1 MSFSILEFQKSNWLS
16 EIDSS
21 FPSNDLFFLN
31 FCFIVCM
38 FGGVVFYFKNIYVEY
53 VGYHLSP
60 FLQAILFPLLVD

>member
-1 MSFSILEFQKSNWLS
+1 MSFPILEFQKSNWLS

-21 FPSNDLFFLN
+21 FPSNDLFFFC

-38 FGGVVFYFKNIYVEY
+38 FWFLCLFKNAYVEY

-60 FLQAILFPLLVD
+60 FLQAILFLLFVD